1 MIKRM
6 DEEAKA
12 SFEEMYLTYQ
22 DTLRRLAYAYDL
34 RVFFEFMHEN
44 NPYCNKVGITELP
57 LSVLDH
63 ISREDIEEYMDYLTL
78 YIKDG
83 KVTNPENRTLYD
95 YPNVEVILEKK
106 DSEDGTAVPD
116 TLLQAS

>member
-1 MIKRM
+1 MEKNKNYH
-6 DEEAKA
+6 DEQNNMNTLKMREVLTTLP
-12 SFEEMYLTYQ
+12 SFCKQFFRGIQ
-22 DTLRRLAYAYDL
+22 DYTSSRTRLAYAYDL

-63 ISREDIEEYMDYLTL
+63 ISREDIEEYMDYLSL

-83 KVTNPENRTLYD
+83 KEITNDERGK
-95 YPNVEVILEKK
+95 NVNYL
-106 DSEDGTAVPD
+106 P
-116 TLLQAS
+116 